1 METVLK
7 YFIAVVAMLVMYKVL
22 ERLYYGFFRS
32 RVNSVKEYVI
42 YCVIGAIILLFF
54 VLSIWQFMR
63 G

>member
-7 YFIAVVAMLVMYKVL
+7 YLIAGAAMLVMYKVL
-22 ERLYYGFFRS
+22 DRLYYGFFQG
-32 RVNSVKEYVI
+32 RVNSIKKYVI

>member
-7 YFIAVVAMLVMYKVL
+7 YFIAVIALLVMYKVL
-22 ERLYYGFFRS
+22 DRLYYGFFKG